1 MYLSENYPENS
12 LMNLL
17 KGDDVIKNLNSS
29 QGRRYRGKWW
39 LPDYN
44 PGNEEMMLLL
54 RATVAQ
60 WQCAPQ
66 LATCGWRGLLLHCFG
81 LLLQLLLSQLSAL
94 LRSIVFI
101 NLYCIELNRPRCLFK
116 TQQKGNMWKSG
127 VGVNWKGVVC
137 PGFVVG
143 GCSFE
148 QLPYFGILSDAP
160 GGLVKACV
168 WVGGPCEGD
177 IEHFDKVHQGLR
189 SVGECGSVGYW
200 ALWQSSGGPEEC
212 GMWERTLK
220 D

>member
-66 LATCGWRGLLLHCFG
+66 LVTCGWRGLLLHCFG
-81 LLLQLLLSQLSAL
+81 LLLQFLRSQWSEL
-94 LRSIVFI
+94 LRCIVFT
-101 NLYCIELNRPRCLFK
+101 NLYCTEFKRPRCLFK
-116 TQQKGNMWKSG
+116 TQQKGNMWKRG

-143 GCSFE
+143 VHLNSC
-148 QLPYFGILSDAP
+148 PILGSLVMPRSD
-160 GGLVKACV
+160 
-168 WVGGPCEGD
+168 
-177 IEHFDKVHQGLR
+177 
-189 SVGECGSVGYW
+189 
-200 ALWQSSGGPEEC
+200 
-212 GMWERTLK
+212 
-220 D
+220 